1 MEPTIKTIFQ
11 SQEMLVGGGK
21 MTAEMKVP
29 FGYFGKQ
36 RRSKSV
42 SISGARPPRPTDS
55 MILNLQLKKS
65 SASTNV
71 SILNLAEV
79 ENFDQQS
86 SSSESE
92 EESPKSQVFI
102 DSTETGTSE
111 PSIKVEKQDMT
122 TLLAAIEEIRKSTA
136 EICENFK
143 TMTILVTSMEKTIVN
158 MNKQIESLVSEG
170 NCASL

>member
-92 EESPKSQVFI
+92 EESPKSQ
-102 DSTETGTSE
+102 TETGTSE